1 VVGDWRNQFSKGAR
15 ETFDRYAGKELV
27 LLGYEQDSSW
37 SEDTEEKYVA
47 NPDASGPA

>member
-1 VVGDWRNQFSKGAR
+1 
-15 ETFDRYAGKELV
+15 LV

-37 SEDTEEKYVA
+37 TEDTEEKYVA

>member
-1 VVGDWRNQFSKGAR
+1 MVGDWRNQFSKGAR

-37 SEDTEEKYVA
+37 TADAEEKYVA